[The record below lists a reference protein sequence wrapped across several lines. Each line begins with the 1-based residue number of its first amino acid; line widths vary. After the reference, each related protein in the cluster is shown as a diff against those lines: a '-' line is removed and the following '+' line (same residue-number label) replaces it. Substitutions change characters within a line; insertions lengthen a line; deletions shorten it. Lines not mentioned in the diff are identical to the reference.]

1 MPESIES
8 RLNAPRSSSN
18 HTPEFYDTIAPM
30 ELTEMQWQTLER
42 DGFVV
47 LERVFTPDVLE
58 HVTARIETFQKRHEE
73 ALVQKGGAEGIS
85 RANEITFTAYLA
97 EHDPELLAFCRRPE
111 ITGLGVALLGPDVDL
126 YWNQAVFKMPEGE
139 KQFPWHQDDG
149 YTPVTPSP
157 YLTLWIALNEA
168 TVSNGCVWVRPGS
181 HKKGLVEHTPT
192 PIGLACHSLDDPDQ
206 GIPVPVPAGS
216 IVVFWSLTMHK
227 SGVNVSQGCRKA
239 YIVQLAQAGLVS
251 LRTGE
256 PVPNLLPIARGGKS
270 L

>member
-1 MPESIES
+1 M
-8 RLNAPRSSSN
+8 
-18 HTPEFYDTIAPM
+18 D
-30 ELTEMQWQTLER
+30 LTATQRQTLTN

-47 LERVFTPDVLE
+47 LERVFTPAVLAS
-58 HVTARIETFQKRHEE
+58 VTERIESYQKRHEE
-73 ALVQKGGAEGIS
+73 ALAARGGSEGIS
-85 RANEITFTAYLA
+85 RASEITFTSHLA
-97 EHDPELLAFCRRPE
+97 ENDPEILAFCRRSE
-111 ITGLGVALLGPDVDL
+111 LTELGVALLGPEVDL

-149 YTPVTPSP
+149 YTPVSPSP

-181 HKKGLVEHTPT
+181 HKKGLMEHTPT

-239 YIVQLAQAGLVS
+239 YIVQLARAGLVS
-251 LRTGE
+251 LRTSE
-256 PVPNLLPIARGGKS
+256 PVPNLLPIARDGKS